1 MYQAGHK
8 PKTKRRRVVAWVLF
22 FVLLLVVVTSGFVY
36 IRSKLQPHTTIKQ
49 AAATTTKVEYS
60 NNAVKH
66 YDEPD
71 FTIDMPSAWQP
82 LPQPAGPYKRYDWQ
96 NSRNSTNGE
105 VITVYQDTI
114 PVNFAVNRVLIV
126 EGQEGQ
132 LSQKGGASDNCST
145 FTKNVSTQPNQVGAP
160 AKWQGVDFLC
170 DQLNQERDTIGTS
183 STDGVNTVILKNP
196 STGVPHKFFFTY
208 TTHSI
213 SPDYSVFYAALNSL
227 KLK

>member
-8 PKTKRRRVVAWVLF
+8 PKTKRRRAAPWLLLL
-22 FVLLLVVVTSGFVY
+22 VLLLVLAVPVFMY
-36 IRSKLQPHTTIKQ
+36 IRSKLRPDTTIKQ
-49 AAATTTKVEYS
+49 SAAKTTKVDYS
-60 NNAVKH
+60 SNAVKH

-71 FTIDMPSAWQP
+71 FTIEMPSAWQA
-82 LPQPAGPYKRYDWQ
+82 LPQPPGPYKRYDWQ
-96 NSRNSTNGE
+96 NSRNATNGE

-126 EGQEGQ
+126 DGQEGQ
-132 LSQKGGASDNCST
+132 LSLKGGASDNCST
-145 FTKNVSTQPNQVGAP
+145 FTKNVATQANQVGAP